1 MACNF
6 ARIAHPVILVERTT
20 SGGDGPALLQRP
32 ADARA
37 PTAGSSRDA
46 ARARFSRSA
55 GPGSPT
61 PYRRTP
67 AGFSTVG
74 VVGAGSGHADD
85 VDDPGRVGS
94 ERRGACGGHGARP
107 ARHRYMLE
115 EPGRARHRRVDDID
129 AP

>member
-1 MACNF
+1 MDRRYFSAQPM
-6 ARIAHPVILVERTT
+6 RE
-20 SGGDGPALLQRP
+20 LLQPEAAATQPEP
-32 ADARA
+32 ASA
-37 PTAGSSRDA
+37 
-46 ARARFSRSA
+46 RSA
-55 GPGSPT
+55 GRGSPT

-129 AP
+129 APDVPRGTDVT